1 MSRSCQLSKKK
12 VQVGHR
18 VSHSNVKT
26 KHRFIPNLHIKRLW
40 SEEHSRFVK
49 LKVSVAAIRTVDRI
63 GLDAYAKK
71 LGILL
76 FKKK

>member
-1 MSRSCQLSKKK
+1 MSRLCALSGKS

-26 KHRFIPNLHIKRLW
+26 KHRFLPNIQKRRCW
-40 SEEHSRFVK
+40 SAELKKFVT
-49 LKVSVAAIRTVDRI
+49 LKISTSALRTMDKM

-71 LGILL
+71 VGLKL
-76 FKKK
+76 K